1 METIKVVL
9 KGAWIGATM
18 SVPGASGGTMAVVV
32 GIYEKLIHALNGL
45 RREPRKHILFL
56 LWFGFGA
63 AVGFL
68 LLARGIAF
76 LLEDERTGEAT
87 RFLFGGVVAGGI
99 PLLVRKSEIRKV
111 QIKDILCLIC
121 GAAAVLALALLPQ
134 GVFSSG
140 SGVYGLLLQA
150 AGGFLVAVALILP
163 GISVTHM
170 LYILGLYEVVIE
182 NIYAFHFL
190 KLLPL
195 LAGVLIGT
203 FLTAD
208 LLERWMERYTKT
220 VYLVIIGFV
229 AGSMVSLM
237 PANGI
242 SHPVIGILIFAAG
255 FAGMYQLSKRA

>member
-1 METIKVVL
+1 MAKKKTIEL
-9 KGAWIGATM
+9 T
-18 SVPGASGGTMAVVV
+18 
-32 GIYEKLIHALNGL
+32 
-45 RREPRKHILFL
+45 
-56 LWFGFGA
+56 
-63 AVGFL
+63 
-68 LLARGIAF
+68 
-76 LLEDERTGEAT
+76 D
-87 RFLFGGVVAGGI
+87 
-99 PLLVRKSEIRKV
+99 
-111 QIKDILCLIC
+111 D
-121 GAAAVLALALLPQ
+121 VLALISNIHFGELPYTKDMEMPTY
-134 GVFSSG
+134 GIDMNSVF
-140 SGVYGLLLQA
+140 
-150 AGGFLVAVALILP
+150 GGMF
-163 GISVTHM
+163 M
-170 LYILGLYEVVIE
+170 LTDIAYILGLYEVVIE